1 MPISFA
7 DPKLTNAIKLDI
19 PNINALF
26 IKIAT
31 QDYDNV
37 SNVPTGAKRLFE
49 VTSGHQLQKYN
60 GSSWS
65 SVGKLMHDVDTV
77 DGAHASKTV
86 TTEGYIPIYGT
97 GGLIAG
103 GCKGNAGTATK
114 LKTAIKIDI
123 GGIASATEQSF
134 DGSKAITIPINSI
147 NVANEDD
154 TALIGIVSKAHGGT
168 GRDDGAAA
176 DVVLPNGGKASQ
188 YGQIGNAI
196 TLNGKNINTIIVDG
210 NYLSTGG
217 DRKTVEMGYPVA
229 TTGTAVLN
237 VYSAG
242 SVIHQFLA
250 FNNDQSWHRYSA
262 DKGAS
267 WKSWVCVG
275 ASSTLSSRIVY
286 VSKSGS
292 DTNTGLDK
300 EHPVLTITRGIQ
312 ILSALSSNIPSPV
325 SRLCIG
331 EGEWGSVTFKPLG
344 YALEIYPYDNVA
356 ATSYSESLPKFD
368 TISFIGATYAVV
380 RGVVAKYFDANGGAF
395 VDIGNAFLRVGQ
407 MRSRYNSMIDMF
419 STSLEIMNIGTNVD
433 PIRTYHGG
441 KIVVGA
447 DSTCKVVEN
456 ITVDKAFLYMTSC
469 SEIYNL
475 EAISF
480 SLASGVSVTGQ
491 RYELASGASVRY
503 CPKSHLDTIPGSIA
517 GRLTICT
524 VNNVP
529 YGGGAADE
537 ALMADLSWKPVLLR
551 SGGTITGELII
562 KPENNRFGVVNGLV
576 TKGTNPSA
584 TQYWQVQFADKSG
597 LSSGNTRLGV
607 LETKLG
613 ADGTVQTEIAAYQ
626 NKEASTDR
634 STIAVYRKTD
644 GTGYATAPT
653 PPDSSSSTE
662 ILTAQWYN
670 KKIAAYMPKT
680 GGTFTGAL
688 KGQTVAANSNT
699 TDFATTAWV
708 RGATGNTNL
717 KAADSTKWNGANKT
731 ISTATPSGGAD
742 GDIWFRY

>member
-1 MPISFA
+1 MPSFNNPKVTNPISP
-7 DPKLTNAIKLDI
+7 DVSEIRELL
-19 PNINALF
+19 
-26 IKIAT
+26 KIVAK
-31 QDYDNV
+31 QDYTGATDL
-37 SNVPTGAKRLFE
+37 PEGAKRLAA
-49 VTSGHQLQKYN
+49 VRGGTQLQKYAN
-60 GSSWS
+60 SSWTS
-65 SVGKLMHDVDTV
+65 IGKLMHDVDTV

-123 GGIASATEQSF
+123 AGIASATEQSF
-134 DGSKAITIPINSI
+134 DGSKSITIPINSI

-154 TALIGIVSKAHGGT
+154 NALVGIVSKAHGGT
-168 GRDDGAAA
+168 GRNDGAAS
-176 DVVLPNGGKASQ
+176 DVILANGGKASQ

-196 TLNGKNINTIIVDG
+196 NLTGKNLNSLIVDG
-210 NYLSTGG
+210 NYVGGG
-217 DRKTVEMGYPVA
+217 DSKTVEMGYPIA
-229 TTGTAVLN
+229 TSATAVLN
-237 VYSAG
+237 VYSVG
-242 SVIHQFLA
+242 SIIHQFLS
-250 FNNDQSWHRYSA
+250 FNSDQYWHRYSA
-262 DKGAS
+262 NKGAS
-267 WKSWVCVG
+267 WNGWVCVG
-275 ASSTLSSRIVY
+275 ASSTISSRVVY

-300 EHPVLTITRGIQ
+300 EHPVLTINRGIQ

-331 EGEWGSVTFKPLG
+331 EGEWGSVTFRPLG

-368 TISFIGATYAVV
+368 TISFLGATYAVV

-491 RYELASGASVRY
+491 RYKLTSGASVRY

-517 GRLTICT
+517 GRLSVCT

-597 LSSGNTRLGV
+597 LSSGNTRLGC

-613 ADGTVQTEIAAYQ
+613 ADGTVQTGISAYQ

-680 GGTFTGAL
+680 GGTFTGSV
-688 KGQTVAANSNT
+688 KGQTVAKNSNS

-708 RGATGNTNL
+708 RAATGTTNL
-717 KAADSTKWNGANKT
+717 TAANATKWNGAGKT
-731 ISTATPSGGAD
+731 ISTAMPSGGND
-742 GDIWFRY
+742 GDLWFRY